1 MTRRKRPERP
11 DLGGLLGESARLLA
25 DTPSTPPQS
34 CKVEM
39 LRPGLGQPRRTF
51 HDASLSSLAQSIR
64 VHGVLQ
70 PLLVR
75 PVEEGFEIVAGE
87 RRWRAA
93 QLAGLPEVPVL
104 IREITDQEA
113 RIAALTENLQRENLN
128 VIDEVDAKL
137 DLAAA
142 TLGLERDE
150 ARSRLIR
157 LTKEPAGA
165 EAAALEAAFAPVGE
179 SWASFAK
186 NKLRVLGWPAAVVDA
201 LRAGLPLTLASIIA
215 AAPPAHHASLIKQA
229 RQGASRSELRAEAD
243 RLSAPAKQDQAPA
256 AEQVARRLASRRFM
270 AGLSAQERQAVERWL
285 AKMPEVLKG

>member
-1 MTRRKRPERP
+1 MTRRKRPQRP

-25 DTPSTPPQS
+25 EVPEAPPQTCRIES
-34 CKVEM
+34 
-39 LRPGLGQPRRTF
+39 LRPGVGQPRRTF
-51 HDASLSSLAQSIR
+51 HESSLNSLADSIR

-75 PVEEGFEIVAGE
+75 PVGEGYEIVAGE

-93 QLAGLPEVPVL
+93 QLAELSEVPVL
-104 IREITDQEA
+104 IREMNDQEA

-150 ARSRLIR
+150 ARSRLFR

-165 EAAALEAAFAPVGE
+165 EAEALSAAFAPVGE
-179 SWASFAK
+179 SWTSFAK
-186 NKLRVLGWPAAVVDA
+186 NKLRVLGWPVQVVEA
-201 LRAGLPLTLASIIA
+201 LRAGLPLTLASMVV
-215 AAPPAHHASLIKQA
+215 AAPEKHHAHLIELA
-229 RQGASRSELRAEAD
+229 HQGASRTELRAEVE
-243 RLSAPAKQDQAPA
+243 RLGSSRQEATSNADQA
-256 AEQVARRLASRRFM
+256 ARRLASRRFM
-270 AGLSAQERQAVERWL
+270 TALSPQDRQTVERWL
-285 AKMPEVLKG
+285 ARMPEVLKR